1 VKSQNETESTDFD
14 WLIYSS
20 ATLAGFSALIPL
32 PIVSGQV
39 ERYFR
44 MRMLPAIAAR
54 RHVTVHPKA
63 NRVVNRARF
72 DLPDSVR
79 GCLFWPVGF
88 VIDLA
93 LRFSRKVLY
102 FLAVKN
108 AVDSLSYYW
117 QRAYLLDYVVQ
128 QGYVSDPALLRPA
141 SAALENVLDRHS
153 DSPLNNLAR
162 QVIGGSYGALRNM
175 GSWIRSDSRAVT
187 LRPREIMNDS
197 WDTYADYFRTLR
209 EEYESNLAQQ
219 LRQTA
224 G

>member
-1 VKSQNETESTDFD
+1 MNSQVEAESTDFD

-20 ATLAGFSALIPL
+20 ATLAGLAALIPF
-32 PIVSGQV
+32 PIISGRA

-44 MRMLPAIAAR
+44 MRMLPSIAAR
-54 RHVTVHPKA
+54 RNVTAHPRA
-63 NRVVNRARF
+63 NKVINHTRF
-72 DLPDSVR
+72 DLPDNVR
-79 GCLFWPVGF
+79 GCLFWPAGV

-117 QRAYLLDYVVQ
+117 QRAYLLDHMVQ

-141 SAALENVLDRHS
+141 SAALEDVLDRHS
-153 DSPLNNLAR
+153 DSPLNSLAR

-175 GSWIRSDSRAVT
+175 GSWFRSSAPEVT
-187 LRPREIMNDS
+187 LRPREIMNES
-197 WDTYADYFRTLR
+197 WDAYAGYFRSLR
-209 EEYESNLAQQ
+209 EEYEAS
-219 LRQTA
+219 LRQRLPQQA
-224 G
+224 S